1 MFLIV
6 TISVMVLYVFLGLK
20 KSGFA
25 LITMPIIV
33 LSFFILSANKE
44 LLEPAIVSLC
54 IVPVTLISILFM
66 RHETDV
72 IPWPKR
78 WAKIAIMVILTI
90 ILLIGVFRVSSLLG
104 GVGLVFIG
112 ILFGYCIG
120 VSVTQRNATIAF
132 VISTIGASI
141 RQNLPLP
148 MALQSASEDIKYKHS
163 QILRQISK
171 WLIQGYSLSESIKR
185 GFSMC
190 PARIT
195 ALIAAGEKTGQVPQV
210 VRSIEADM
218 LEKATD
224 SKRVK
229 PIYPAAYIIT
239 VLVVMSLI
247 ILMISTLI
255 MPKFIVVI
263 KDMAEMTNI
272 PQIPKSTRILMAI
285 SNGVFFEYG
294 WLSTM
299 AVGVLFLAAVIYI
312 KVRFRPRR
320 PQKPL
325 MLSRIGDF
333 IKWHLPILHWFEN
346 NYSTLQV
353 VEGLRIFLNTGNT
366 INEAIRSAINL
377 DINCC
382 FRKRLQEWLKRV
394 EAGENIAASA
404 RQCGLANSLSW
415 AFEQQENPENTL
427 PVLEMLESVYRSN
440 YSYKVNLARF
450 VLLPCT
456 TICLGVM
463 VGFVAYSILSV
474 MVAIIYQL
482 ASLV

>member
-1 MFLIV
+1 MLLAI
-6 TISVMVLYVFLGLK
+6 TIFILVLYVFLGVK
-20 KSGFA
+20 KAGFA
-25 LITMPIIV
+25 LITMPIV
-33 LSFFILSANKE
+33 VSFFFIFFASQE
-44 LLEPAIVSLC
+44 LLAPAIVSLC
-54 IVPVTLISILFM
+54 MVPATLIPILFM
-66 RHETDV
+66 RHEVDIV
-72 IPWPKR
+72 PWPKTG
-78 WAKIAIMVILTI
+78 AKALIMVILTI
-90 ILLIGVFRVSSLLG
+90 ILLIWFFRVSSLLG
-104 GVGLVFIG
+104 SVSFVFIG
-112 ILFGYCIG
+112 ILFGYCTG
-120 VSVTQRNATIAF
+120 VAVTQRNATVAF

-171 WLIQGYSLSESIKR
+171 WLVKGYSLSESIKR
-185 GFSMC
+185 GFRKC

-210 VRSIEADM
+210 VQAIEKDL

-239 VLVVMSLI
+239 LLITMSLI
-247 ILMISTLI
+247 ATFISIGVL
-255 MPKFIVVI
+255 PKFITVI
-263 KDMAEMTNI
+263 KDMAETTNI
-272 PQIPKSTRILMAI
+272 PKIPKSTRILMAI
-285 SNGVFFEYG
+285 ANGVFFEYG
-294 WLSTM
+294 WLSIM
-299 AVGVLFLAAVIYI
+299 AVGGLFLTAVIYI

-333 IKWHLPILHWFEN
+333 VKWHLPILRWFEN

-353 VEGLRIFLNTGNT
+353 VEGLRIFLNAGNT
-366 INEAIRSAINL
+366 INEAIRNIINL
-377 DINCC
+377 DVNCC
-382 FRKRLQEWLKRV
+382 FRKRLQKWLKKV
-394 EAGENIAASA
+394 EAGENIAAAA

-440 YSYKVNLARF
+440 YSYRVNLARF
-450 VLLPCT
+450 ILLPCT

-482 ASLV
+482 ASLA

>member
-1 MFLIV
+1 MLLAI
-6 TISVMVLYVFLGLK
+6 TIFILVLYVFLGVK
-20 KSGFA
+20 KAGYA
-25 LITMPIIV
+25 LITMPIV
-33 LSFFILSANKE
+33 VSFFFIFFASQE
-44 LLEPAIVSLC
+44 LLAPAIVSLC
-54 IVPVTLISILFM
+54 MVPATLISILFM
-66 RHETDV
+66 PHEADIV
-72 IPWPKR
+72 PWPKI
-78 WAKIAIMVILTI
+78 WAKASIMVILTI
-90 ILLIGVFRVSSLLG
+90 ILLIGFFQVSSLLG
-104 GVGLVFIG
+104 SVVFVFIG
-112 ILFGYCIG
+112 ILFGYCTG
-120 VSVTQRNATIAF
+120 VAVTQRNTTVAF

-148 MALQSASEDIKYKHS
+148 MALQSASEDIKYRHS

-171 WLIQGYSLSESIKR
+171 WLVKGYSLSESVKR
-185 GFSMC
+185 GFERC

-195 ALIAAGEKTGQVPQV
+195 ALITAGEKTGQVPQV
-210 VRSIEADM
+210 VQAIEKDL

-224 SKRVK
+224 SRRVK

-239 VLVVMSLI
+239 LLIVMSLI
-247 ILMISTLI
+247 VLGISAGI

-263 KDMAEMTNI
+263 KEMTGTTNI
-272 PQIPKSTRILMAI
+272 PNPIPKSTQILIAI
-285 SNGVFFEYG
+285 TNGVSEYG
-294 WLSTM
+294 WLSTI
-299 AVGVLFLAAVIYI
+299 AIGGLFLAAVIYI

-333 IKWHLPILHWFEN
+333 IKWHLPILRWFEN
-346 NYSTLQV
+346 NYSTLQI
-353 VEGLRIFLNTGNT
+353 VEGLRIFLNAGNP
-366 INEAIRSAINL
+366 INEAIRNTINL
-377 DINCC
+377 DVNCC
-382 FRKRLQEWLKRV
+382 FRRRLQKWLKKV
-394 EAGENIAASA
+394 EAGENIAAAA

-440 YSYKVNLARF
+440 YSYRINLARF
-450 VLLPCT
+450 ILLPCT

-482 ASLV
+482 ASLA